1 MSKKRIIN
9 IVITL
14 IILLISFY
22 YTNKMINIFRE
33 QDPIMIEIKKYDE
46 LYSDSKVDSI
56 IDEDSI
62 IPGIKGSKIDINKSY
77 SKMKKTGKFNKNLL
91 VFKETIPE
99 NNINNRYDKYI
110 ISLNKE
116 KHYISIIIE
125 LNNINYI
132 EQILSILNKNNVNV
146 TFFVSKDIFDN
157 NLNIVK
163 QIIDNGN
170 EVELLSD
177 NYTIYEVNKYNSLI
191 KMISNNKLLFCMNKE
206 KNNELLKSCETTKL
220 YSIVPKQNINNLYS
234 YMKNNLEN
242 GMIILLSNKKSIVN
256 ELSST
261 LSYIKQKGKNLILL
275 KSILE

>member
-1 MSKKRIIN
+1 MKKYNKYTYRN
-9 IVITL
+9 
-14 IILLISFY
+14 
-22 YTNKMINIFRE
+22 TNKILTIFE
-33 QDPIMIEIKKYDE
+33 LKKILESFIK
-46 LYSDSKVDSI
+46 
-56 IDEDSI
+56 
-62 IPGIKGSKIDINKSY
+62 
-77 SKMKKTGKFNKNLL
+77 
-91 VFKETIPE
+91 
-99 NNINNRYDKYI
+99 
-110 ISLNKE
+110 
-116 KHYISIIIE
+116 
-125 LNNINYI
+125 LNNIKNKLDREIVREEIEKKLSLIKKGITIPKTRDINILIYKIVNYFK
-132 EQILSILNKNNVNV
+132 EYGYNSKQILSILNKNNVNV

-177 NYTIYEVNKYNSLI
+177 NYTIYEVNKYNSMI

-206 KNNELLKSCETTKL
+206 KNNELLNSCETTKL